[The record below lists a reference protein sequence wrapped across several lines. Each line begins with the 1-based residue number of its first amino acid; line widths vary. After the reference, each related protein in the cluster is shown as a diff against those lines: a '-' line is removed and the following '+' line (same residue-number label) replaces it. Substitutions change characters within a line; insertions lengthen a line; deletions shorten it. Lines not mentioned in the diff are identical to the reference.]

1 MRTERAFFLIL
12 ATAASLAI
20 GNLLN
25 VTVSTSKFNESY
37 PSVVCPPNL
46 SGLSSAISLS
56 TGKAEIRKT
65 GTKSMK
71 TRSAGISRYAISS
84 QSAVIESDEVT
95 PVIWQ
100 TRKGVWAGA
109 APCTGPITS
118 QWFVGATADITSK
131 GSLNLVNSGLGKA
144 VITVNVF
151 TENGAVTPRDIVVGA
166 NSFLNLPLVSLAP
179 GSKKIAI
186 HIKPKSGRV
195 NGFVIDERGRGLK
208 SLGGDLLNSTGDPT
222 KVLQIPAIPQQ
233 VNRNVA
239 TPHTLRLYVPGAIDA
254 RISAEI
260 RSTDGTFSPIG
271 INGKVVAH
279 QKVVEIPMKIKMAS
293 GKFALHINSDQPI
306 LGSVFTQT
314 VVQGKSDFIWSTS
327 APDLQ
332 KFTLATN
339 GLAPTLVFT
348 GKSIDVT
355 LDLLSSSGGSKR
367 VEIRGEDIATYAVAA
382 STRSVTF
389 MNISKG
395 TSGAALIS
403 SKSGS
408 GYIPLAPGSVLTK
421 SSIPSSNISVLI
433 P

>member
-1 MRTERAFFLIL
+1 MRTERTFFLIL

-56 TGKAEIRKT
+56 NGKAEIRKT

-84 QSAVIESDEVT
+84 QSAVIDSGEVT

-100 TRKGVWAGA
+100 TRKGIWAGA

-151 TENGAVTPRDIVVGA
+151 TENGAITPRDIVVGA

-279 QKVVEIPMKIKMAS
+279 QKVIEIPMKIKMAS
-293 GKFALHINSDQPI
+293 GKFALHISSDQPI

-339 GLAPTLVFT
+339 GLAPNLVFT

-355 LDLLSSSGGSKR
+355 LDLLSSSGKSKR
-367 VEIRGEDIATYAVAA
+367 VEIRGEDIAIYAVPA

-389 MNISKG
+389 TNISKG